1 MSTLSCRAA
10 AIAWSLMVVFGTD
23 VFGYRAQVLTNVVT
37 IPVSPS
43 VTATVVRSDETLTL
57 LILWRGSPGWMS
69 HIDGHR
75 KECGSVGQAGGVFSA
90 SFEYGATAFGLS
102 YDATRHL
109 VMFQGAQ
116 PLPVPAGTNV
126 LLVDGVD
133 TSSGPRLAGTLILEP
148 GNANLDISRG
158 SLGPLFSRS
167 TEIVGFLRCGV
178 GDASVAVDSKACG

>member
-69 HIDGHR
+69 HFDGHR
-75 KECGSVGQAGGVFSA
+75 KESGSVGRQEECF
-90 SFEYGATAFGLS
+90 
-102 YDATRHL
+102 
-109 VMFQGAQ
+109 
-116 PLPVPAGTNV
+116 PLHSSMERPRSVCPMMRLGT
-126 LLVDGVD
+126 
-133 TSSGPRLAGTLILEP
+133 S
-148 GNANLDISRG
+148 
-158 SLGPLFSRS
+158 
-167 TEIVGFLRCGV
+167 
-178 GDASVAVDSKACG
+178 